1 MVEGIFISLRISE
14 CFIVVESVTETSEPH
29 YIPLFFHHKYL
40 SSIPAIALEKV
51 MIISY
56 CSH

>member
-51 MIISY
+51 MIIS
-56 CSH
+56 